1 MPSHLC
7 FLKYFELLPMC
18 YPQQISTLSF
28 SYHSSIASQCKW
40 SWLSVWTKITMIW
53 SSMYRNLLFVYQL
66 THQSV
71 SLSFCEVSPNMILD
85 CKALTIA
92 SSPRTFKVGFY
103 LQKLKRFT
111 AQKKS
116 IPLLHSRGTLDS
128 VSHCFPVGPD
138 GRELTDSGDPQ
149 MTASQLLLAL

>member
-1 MPSHLC
+1 MLSHLC
-7 FLKYFELLPMC
+7 FLKYFELLTMC
-18 YPQQISTLSF
+18 YPRQISTFSF

-40 SWLSVWTKITMIW
+40 SWLSVRTKITMIR
-53 SSMYRNLLFVYQL
+53 SSMYRNLLVYQL